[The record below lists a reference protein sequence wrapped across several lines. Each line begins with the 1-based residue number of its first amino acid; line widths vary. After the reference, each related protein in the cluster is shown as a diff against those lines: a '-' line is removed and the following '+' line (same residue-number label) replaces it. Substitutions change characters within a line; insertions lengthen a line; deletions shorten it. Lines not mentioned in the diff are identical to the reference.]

1 MKYMLKNSFLFL
13 LAILMVVSGCQ
24 KKTDEIFDKSPD
36 ERLSEAL
43 AAYQRALVDAPNG
56 WKFII
61 YPEGLKAQDIEVGG
75 FSFYMKFTD
84 ANRVTMVSDFDSTSA
99 ATLKESGYRLKAVQ
113 RPSIYFD
120 TYSYIHIPSDPAA
133 AISRTPAGDNGY
145 GWGSD
150 FEFSFA
156 DGSAGDTIHLLGNFN
171 NSKAIM
177 IKATAQEA
185 AAYNNKQLAA
195 SIKLLQNLNLIG
207 YFKALSFGGKQYYIT
222 VDEGNKLITFSWLDA
237 GGNVQTFTTGYY
249 STLTGI
255 QFLDPFNTGNGIIPG
270 INFLA
275 WNAGALTMNVSIN
288 GANTTISNAGQPLKL
303 DVNLARAW
311 WQFSYDREDYWFSVF
326 GFTVNG
332 VRDAYKVRSIP
343 NFYFLA
349 YWAWFGTDA
358 STTPATQYDLLGFLK
373 VNESFTA
380 LTLPYGAA
388 YLRPTFTNDGR
399 IIFSYY
405 GTLGDVPYAE
415 QEAYINTAGRIL
427 DPNGYYLIQTGDL
440 TFDMVSRDGKSWIT
454 WQW

>member
-1 MKYMLKNSFLFL
+1 MFKNNFLYSIACFIL
-13 LAILMVVSGCQ
+13 LAGCQ

-36 ERLSEAL
+36 QRLTEAL
-43 AAYQRALVDAPNG
+43 AAWQQTLVGAPNG
-56 WKFII
+56 WKFVVF
-61 YPEGLKAQDIEVGG
+61 PKGLKSQNIEVGG

-84 ANRVTMVSDFDSTSA
+84 ANRVTMVSDFDTTTG
-99 ATLKESGYRLKAVQ
+99 ATPKESGYRLKAVQ
-113 RPSIYFD
+113 RPSLYFD
-120 TYSYIHIPSDPAA
+120 TYSYIHIPSDPTA
-133 AISRTPAGDNGY
+133 AISRTPAGDNGL

-156 DGSAGDTIHLLGNFN
+156 DKAPSGDTIRLVGNFN
-171 NSKAIM
+171 NSEAIM

-185 AAYNNKQLAA
+185 AAYNNKQLTA

-207 YFKALSFGGKQYYIT
+207 YFKFLNFGGRQYYIT
-222 VDEGNKLITFSWLDA
+222 VDEGNKLITLSWLDA
-237 GGNVQTFTTGYY
+237 GGNERTFTTGYY
-249 STLTGI
+249 STINGI
-255 QFLDPFNTGNGIIPG
+255 VFLEPFNTGTAIIPG
-270 INFLA
+270 INFLT
-275 WNAGALTMNVSIN
+275 WNAGTLTMNVSVN
-288 GANTTISNAGQPLKL
+288 NTNTSISDAGRPLKL

-311 WQFSYDREDYWFSVF
+311 WQFSYDQENYWFSVF

-343 NFYFLA
+343 NFYYLG

-358 STTPATQYDLLGFLK
+358 GVQYDLLGFLK
-373 VNESFTA
+373 INDARTA
-380 LTLPYGAA
+380 LSLPYGAA
-388 YLRPTFTNDGR
+388 YLRPTFTADGR
-399 IIFSYY
+399 VIFSFY

-415 QEAYINTAGRIL
+415 QSPYGNTAGKML